1 LKFLF
6 RVLALFACVTGFA
19 GIAFADRL
27 PFLVPVKTIYP
38 GQVISD
44 TGLNEKL
51 FYIKREAA
59 ALYVSQMEQIIGKVT
74 RRTLVA
80 GKPISLSALAEPVLV
95 ERGQSVRM
103 VFNSGS
109 LTISSIGIALASAG
123 IGDIIR
129 LRNADSGVVVS
140 GRVEADGHVEIG
152 EQS

>member
-1 LKFLF
+1 LKFLLRGF
-6 RVLALFACVTGFA
+6 WLLACVA
-19 GIAFADRL
+19 GVVQPAMADRL

-44 TGLNEKL
+44 TGLDEKL

-59 ALYVSQMEQIIGKVT
+59 ALYVSQMEQVIGKVT

-80 GKPISLSALAEPVLV
+80 GKPISLSAIAEPVLV

-103 VFNSGS
+103 VFNAGS
-109 LTISSIGIALASAG
+109 LTISSIGVALQPAG
-123 IGDIIR
+123 VGDVIR

-152 EQS
+152 EPS